1 MRPVGLPVLRALVTF
16 FLPPVA
22 LGATGLRVLPVFEG
36 TDFFFEVDFFLVAV
50 FFLAAGF
57 VLAAAFFLGAA
68 FFLAAA
74 FFLGAAFFFVAAF
87 LVAAVFFLTAFFFV
101 VFGLTL
107 LFPPDVGS
115 GRPPSRARHLTS
127 TIRMVLQDL

>member
-1 MRPVGLPVLRALVTF
+1 MRPVGLPVLRALVDF

-36 TDFFFEVDFFLVAV
+36 TDFFFEVDFFLGAAFFLVVV

-57 VLAAAFFLGAA
+57 V
-68 FFLAAA
+68 LAAA

-115 GRPPSRARHLTS
+115 GRPPSRARHRTS
-127 TIRMVLQDL
+127 TIRMVLRDL